1 MFQAGEVIRKLLK
14 WRLDIYLF
22 QIASE
27 EEFHS
32 VLNKSEPEKKEKIS
46 VCTSSKNN
54 NASHFFRGEN
64 LSQNAVSLWPLLSF
78 PLCLIISIS
87 NVSFLFW
94 KGSFKTRQYFI
105 QICESKHLYLQLCK
119 PKIDCK
125 TGLKLSTVHMQD

>member
-1 MFQAGEVIRKLLK
+1 MFQAGGVIRKLLK

-54 NASHFFRGEN
+54 NASHFSEEKIFHKMQSASGP
-64 LSQNAVSLWPLLSF
+64 S
-78 PLCLIISIS
+78 CH
-87 NVSFLFW
+87 FLF
-94 KGSFKTRQYFI
+94 
-105 QICESKHLYLQLCK
+105 
-119 PKIDCK
+119 
-125 TGLKLSTVHMQD
+125 V